1 MVLNGI
7 SLMSNDDYLFMCL
20 LAIRVSFQCGKCA
33 NLLHIFFP
41 SPDDMLIDFRER
53 GREGEKEEEKH

>member
-1 MVLNGI
+1 
-7 SLMSNDDYLFMCL
+7 MSNDDYLFMCL